1 MRILDHQLELDNML
15 LYVEIEFD
23 VTPLVPATYIDPPE
37 GGEVEIG
44 RVYVSLAV
52 GETYEV
58 SRRQMGGWQEDLDRI
73 ATDWVCENTPLDRLY
88 AQSDLEE

>member
-37 GGEVEIG
+37 GGEVEIS

-58 SRRQMGGWQEDLDRI
+58 YRREMGGWQEDLDRI
-73 ATDWVCENTPLDRLY
+73 ATDWICEDPPMDQLY
-88 AQSDLEE
+88 AQADLEE